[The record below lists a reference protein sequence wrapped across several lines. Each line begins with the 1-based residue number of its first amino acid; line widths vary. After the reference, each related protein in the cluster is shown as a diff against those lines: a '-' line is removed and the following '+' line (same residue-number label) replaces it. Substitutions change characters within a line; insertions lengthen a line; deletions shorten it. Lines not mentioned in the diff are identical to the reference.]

1 MLWLCIVCCVYVR
14 IYFYT
19 CFIWFV
25 GVCCFSIPFPP
36 VFIGSCL
43 NTDASGKVCVCVCV
57 CLCVHVNCHWMV
69 GVFIRCAVFYCHL
82 ERQLPYNVHRVCTRN
97 QISHAGTLSFFKWL
111 CAWARLDITVLQ
123 EHNIIRNVMATL
135 KMAWQ
140 TFLPDT
146 KEILPV
152 SIELSNF
159 KIWTKTSFS
168 SFSFVVKGTF
178 LCSSTHFYPKT
189 DYRWLQIKLKWTFNA
204 WHSSNQ
210 WLW

>member
-1 MLWLCIVCCVYVR
+1 MTVYCVLCLCQNLLLHVFYLICRCLLFQHPFSPGIYWLLSQYWRVR
-14 IYFYT
+14 E
-19 CFIWFV
+19 
-25 GVCCFSIPFPP
+25 S
-36 VFIGSCL
+36 
-43 NTDASGKVCVCVCV
+43 VCVCVCV

-189 DYRWLQIKLKWTFNA
+189 DYRWLQIKLKWAFNA